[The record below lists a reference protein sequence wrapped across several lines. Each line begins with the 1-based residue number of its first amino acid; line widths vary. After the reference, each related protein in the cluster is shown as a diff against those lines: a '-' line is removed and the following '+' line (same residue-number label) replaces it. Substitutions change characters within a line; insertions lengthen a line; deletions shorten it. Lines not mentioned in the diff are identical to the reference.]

1 MHGAEI
7 CALGATTM
15 PTSTLVRLL
24 FRRPVDDEEVAA
36 AVAALSL
43 FGPAREAALR
53 RLRVGPQLLAAVE
66 LGRRAWML
74 PSPAGRRLRNPVDVA
89 AIVAPRAIDD
99 PPGARWI
106 LSLDLRL
113 TLARLERAPTPDAG
127 YALRSALGA
136 AASRI
141 VVASRRPSAAVPDS
155 DDVEA
160 MASLGAAAALVGVSV
175 LDHVI
180 LGEDG
185 FASMLRLGLLPP
197 GPRDPRY
204 R

>member
-1 MHGAEI
+1 
-7 CALGATTM
+7 
-15 PTSTLVRLL
+15 
-24 FRRPVDDEEVAA
+24 
-36 AVAALSL
+36 
-43 FGPAREAALR
+43 
-53 RLRVGPQLLAAVE
+53 
-66 LGRRAWML
+66 
-74 PSPAGRRLRNPVDVA
+74 
-89 AIVAPRAIDD
+89 
-99 PPGARWI
+99 
-106 LSLDLRL
+106 
-113 TLARLERAPTPDAG
+113 
-127 YALRSALGA
+127 
-136 AASRI
+136 
-141 VVASRRPSAAVPDS
+141 VPDS